1 MVVGEEKKQGGL
13 AKRAEG
19 EESERERERETK
31 NKQFS
36 SDFNTRL
43 FE

>member
-19 EESERERERETK
+19 EESERERERDKE
-31 NKQFS
+31 QAIFVR
-36 SDFNTRL
+36 F
-43 FE
+43 